1 MLLAVARSFYSLF
14 LRSSYLFG
22 SRRAFSPLSR
32 APSFSLLL
40 LLLLFSTPIV
50 PTLRVDTPE
59 FLPMHAR
66 THARTN
72 FWRLKIS
79 RRSSKRFS
87 RRRCCNA
94 IDFFFLLVDQ
104 LLEEDVPTRA
114 ARETVDVDTSMIGRI
129 IWRRVMQIRGSAGVD
144 LMARAQVRVNL
155 VDHGSLQREKLR
167 VVGTVMGPRFSPFFG
182 FSSNLSQALTR
193 AEQEE
198 IFEEACVYILFR
210 SKKELSLISIL
221 IDRFNFVF
229 RRLILN

>member
-66 THARTN
+66 THARTD
-72 FWRLKIS
+72 FSRLKIS

-198 IFEEACVYILFR
+198 IFEEARVYILFR
-210 SKKELSLISIL
+210 RKGHLSL
-221 IDRFNFVF
+221 F
-229 RRLILN
+229 

>member
-66 THARTN
+66 THARTD
-72 FWRLKIS
+72 FSRLKIS

-87 RRRCCNA
+87 RKRCCNA
-94 IDFFFLLVDQ
+94 IDFFFTISWSVVGRGCSHESGARNRGRRYVDDRSDNMASGYANTRLSGRRFNGEGTGSGEPCGPRIPPEREVARRWDRDGPSIFSFFWLFEQ
-104 LLEEDVPTRA
+104 FVPSVDEGRA
-114 ARETVDVDTSMIGRI
+114 
-129 IWRRVMQIRGSAGVD
+129 RRNIRGSA
-144 LMARAQVRVNL
+144 
-155 VDHGSLQREKLR
+155 
-167 VVGTVMGPRFSPFFG
+167 
-182 FSSNLSQALTR
+182 
-193 AEQEE
+193 
-198 IFEEACVYILFR
+198 CVYII
-210 SKKELSLISIL
+210 SKKGTLISIL
-221 IDRFNFVF
+221 IDRFNFGF